1 MADDFSEPKRRGC
14 IVVIAMDGSLHS
26 QHAFEWYIENM
37 HVKGDKVILVHCP
50 EYKSLV
56 NSPYLTTDPSK
67 ASELANEEERK
78 IKEMFADWKE
88 QIKRTEI
95 DGCVVR
101 TSGEPGR
108 AIMKIARGE
117 GADYIVMG
125 SRGLGTLRK
134 TFMGSVSDYIVHH
147 AHIPVTVVRNRDEDN
162 K

>member
-1 MADDFSEPKRRGC
+1 MYVHVSSTKYLHFSP
-14 IVVIAMDGSLHS
+14 
-26 QHAFEWYIENM
+26 Q
-37 HVKGDKVILVHCP
+37 
-50 EYKSLV
+50 
-56 NSPYLTTDPSK
+56 
-67 ASELANEEERK
+67 
-78 IKEMFADWKE
+78 
-88 QIKRTEI
+88 I

-108 AIMKIARGE
+108 AIIKIARGE

>member
-1 MADDFSEPKRRGC
+1 MKRRCDHDDAIARQCDIDGA
-14 IVVIAMDGSLHS
+14 IVNDATLSLFRCNVIQPA
-26 QHAFEWYIENM
+26 
-37 HVKGDKVILVHCP
+37 
-50 EYKSLV
+50 
-56 NSPYLTTDPSK
+56 YLTTDPSK

-108 AIMKIARGE
+108 AIIKIARGE

>member
-1 MADDFSEPKRRGC
+1 MAEDLPGSLSGPSKRPGC
-14 IVVIAMDGSLHS
+14 TVVIAMDGSLYS
-26 QHAFEWYIENM
+26 QHAFEWYVENM
-37 HVKGDKVILVHCP
+37 
-50 EYKSLV
+50 YKKYPAEHLKDSHKKP
-56 NSPYLTTDPSK
+56 PYLTTDPSK

-78 IKEMFADWKE
+78 IKEMFADWKD
-88 QIKRTEI
+88 QIKQAGI

-108 AIMKIARGE
+108 AIIKIARGE
-117 GADYIVMG
+117 GADFIVMG

-162 K
+162 Q

>member
-1 MADDFSEPKRRGC
+1 MYRGC
-14 IVVIAMDGSLHS
+14 
-26 QHAFEWYIENM
+26 
-37 HVKGDKVILVHCP
+37 
-50 EYKSLV
+50 
-56 NSPYLTTDPSK
+56 
-67 ASELANEEERK
+67 ELNYTYVSSTK
-78 IKEMFADWKE
+78 IIHFPL
-88 QIKRTEI
+88 QI

-108 AIMKIARGE
+108 AIIKIARGE